1 MMAVAF
7 GVSLLLTGCVVRQGA
22 EKQKDL
28 EFTVI
33 RIQDVPASL
42 KEQLEEKKEE
52 DFKLTY
58 SDNEYLYIV
67 RGYGIQETGG
77 YCISVNECYL
87 AENKICVRTTLNGP
101 QAGEKVEKTPSYPMV
116 ILKMEL
122 RSEPVVFE

>member
-42 KEQLEEKKEE
+42 KEQL
-52 DFKLTY
+52 
-58 SDNEYLYIV
+58 
-67 RGYGIQETGG
+67 QETGG